1 MVVHFNQWG
10 GSDTKTFLRILPGN
24 SWGIIVSDTISRWKV
39 LWASQISFHNEETRW
54 SPSLPGDTLYVV
66 SSTMQCKLLL
76 LLGIYHM
83 LFYQI
88 IIWQHPCKFHYSLL
102 GVLEL
107 WFLRDSTSSL
117 DSIFVCMSSILFQ
130 ANRAIGRIW
139 DSFSKVQKWCLKS
152 QNKSQ
157 RTSSCSLETKSHCQR
172 KLLSVSPLG
181 CCAYL
186 SAR

>member
-1 MVVHFNQWG
+1 MKHN
-10 GSDTKTFLRILPGN
+10 GSTLIHQRYATSSTLSNVAVQRNWFVLISSATSTLITLV
-24 SWGIIVSDTISRWKV
+24 WGIQEQMV
-39 LWASQISFHNEETRW
+39 LYLCHLQW
-54 SPSLPGDTLYVV
+54 
-66 SSTMQCKLLL
+66 KLLL

-130 ANRAIGRIW
+130 ANRAIGLSEIA
-139 DSFSKVQKWCLKS
+139 FPKCKNGVSKAKINHSVHPRVAWRRKALSKKALVGLSIRLLCISKCKIS
-152 QNKSQ
+152 QLVIIQGENSD
-157 RTSSCSLETKSHCQR
+157 
-172 KLLSVSPLG
+172 
-181 CCAYL
+181 
-186 SAR
+186 